1 VISGLPRRRIS
12 EKGMCNNPAYRA
24 KKMKQR
30 SERRRSEEIVPKWL
44 LLLLLLLQT
53 AKLLKKTEVE
63 AQPSLKEHRH
73 WH

>member
-44 LLLLLLLQT
+44 LLLLHT

-63 AQPSLKEHRH
+63 TQPSLKGHRH
-73 WH
+73 RH